1 MISVKNIVMTK
12 IKKEDTLIK
21 KKNDPNNLKW
31 LYFQV

>member
-12 IKKEDTLIK
+12 IKKKYIN
-21 KKNDPNNLKW
+21 KKNDPNNLNW